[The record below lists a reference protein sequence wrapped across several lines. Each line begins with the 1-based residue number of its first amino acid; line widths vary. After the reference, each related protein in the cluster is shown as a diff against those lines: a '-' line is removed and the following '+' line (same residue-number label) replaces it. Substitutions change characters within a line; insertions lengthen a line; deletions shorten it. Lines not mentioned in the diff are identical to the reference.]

1 MGQRV
6 REQGHVAG
14 ALDGDGDDSL
24 VLLARACLAARLDLA
39 AVADEHAQPGDVLIV
54 DASHVIGAEAADL
67 AAAAKASRGTA
78 VAVALGA
85 IPTWST
91 VTTGASFAVA

>member
-6 REQGHVAG
+6 RQQRNVSRPLQSDGEHPLVASAG
-14 ALDGDGDDSL
+14 AG
-24 VLLARACLAARLDLA
+24 LAARLDLA